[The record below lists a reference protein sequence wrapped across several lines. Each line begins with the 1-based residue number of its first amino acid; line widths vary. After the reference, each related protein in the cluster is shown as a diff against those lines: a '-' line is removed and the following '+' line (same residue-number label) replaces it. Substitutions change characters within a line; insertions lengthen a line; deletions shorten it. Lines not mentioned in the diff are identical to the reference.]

1 MPVVK
6 GKRDTSPTEYVY
18 QARELRKYTIQKCV
32 GFPKRYTF
40 YVSQPIADLSNEV
53 YNHAIKANSIFPK
66 KAHEARLRGEHLLE
80 ARASALAM
88 VAEIEVAAELFDIE
102 DKKKDFWMGLLNN
115 ELKLLKGVLES
126 DADRFKDLP
135 E

>member
-1 MPVVK
+1 MSVVK

-66 KAHEARLRGEHLLE
+66 KAHEARLRLPVVESLRHALRCLAYHPEHGK
-80 ARASALAM
+80 AVHAALRCSCIKSVNKALRQPRGAFIM
-88 VAEIEVAAELFDIE
+88 
-102 DKKKDFWMGLLNN
+102 
-115 ELKLLKGVLES
+115 
-126 DADRFKDLP
+126 P
-135 E
+135 T